1 MLVSKKYL
9 MCILVLYF
17 IIIITGKEYVC
28 VLKLHSAVK
37 ESDLARVC
45 TCNTCTCTYMY
56 TCTCTCIDVHV
67 LVNVLVHTCTCTCI
81 LVLMYL

>member
-67 LVNVLVHTCTCTCI
+67 LVNVLVHTCTCI